1 MFGLK
6 GAYFYFIAL
15 QITFIK
21 FIKKIYFSTDFYNK
35 SLKSKI
41 PIKVYFNPN
50 PFLLSIISPY
60 KKKSFKISEINPN
73 DFWLEKTK
81 SDKKRQHDY
90 LWLNLI
96 NRKTDGKN
104 LQKIIYLWILKYSN
118 FKKEIWE
125 SSTLSSRV
133 ISWILNIDTII
144 NNGTFEFKKIF
155 FQNIISQCNHL
166 KKILDLKKVPL
177 SKWKY
182 SLH

>member
-15 QITFIK
+15 QINFIK

-73 DFWLEKTK
+73 D
-81 SDKKRQHDY
+81 
-90 LWLNLI
+90 
-96 NRKTDGKN
+96 
-104 LQKIIYLWILKYSN
+104 
-118 FKKEIWE
+118 
-125 SSTLSSRV
+125 
-133 ISWILNIDTII
+133 
-144 NNGTFEFKKIF
+144 
-155 FQNIISQCNHL
+155 
-166 KKILDLKKVPL
+166 
-177 SKWKY
+177 
-182 SLH
+182 